1 MRTKTHFLVVT
12 CMTVALGCL
21 STLFGGQQA
30 RAELKGVDYLAGA
43 QTGNPGLKSI
53 GRMSFGPS
61 GLLLVADPA
70 GAAVV
75 AIDTGDTG
83 PLVKL
88 KKRIDNVNNLIATS
102 MKAKPEGVKIEDMVV
117 NPKSGKV
124 YLSVRRQQDNHF
136 AILTVDTDGKI
147 NPLDLEKSRYVRVT
161 LPAAKNAKLRNIN
174 SVAFAEDGVLATGQ
188 CTDELANK
196 IYSIPFPLEHGA
208 KANIYSAEVYHIS
221 HRRWETK
228 TPIQSFIPF
237 EKDGEH
243 YLVGGFG
250 CTPLVRFPLDEL
262 KSGDSVL
269 GASIIEL
276 GSGNRPLDM
285 FTYQKDGR
293 NWLVTNTFRFHFKKN
308 LFGPSKWWGVRVDM
322 GYISTDKIN
331 ENAVR
336 RDTKNKTGPDGV
348 EIMDVLFGVVQV
360 DKLNDDEI
368 MVLRDRDDSGK
379 LDLELAKLP

>member
-196 IYSIPFPLEHGA
+196 IYSIPFPLEHGS
-208 KANIYSAEVYHIS
+208 KANIYSAEV
-221 HRRWETK
+221 
-228 TPIQSFIPF
+228 
-237 EKDGEH
+237 
-243 YLVGGFG
+243 
-250 CTPLVRFPLDEL
+250 
-262 KSGDSVL
+262 
-269 GASIIEL
+269 
-276 GSGNRPLDM
+276 
-285 FTYQKDGR
+285 
-293 NWLVTNTFRFHFKKN
+293 
-308 LFGPSKWWGVRVDM
+308 
-322 GYISTDKIN
+322 
-331 ENAVR
+331 
-336 RDTKNKTGPDGV
+336 
-348 EIMDVLFGVVQV
+348 
-360 DKLNDDEI
+360 
-368 MVLRDRDDSGK
+368 
-379 LDLELAKLP
+379 